1 MMIYRVQHAIV
12 SSQRSAAGITTIV
25 HIPIGGVVELRE
37 EPRRVGLIEVVWD
50 EQRLRILAMDLFD
63 YAERVAAT

>member
-1 MMIYRVQHAIV
+1 
-12 SSQRSAAGITTIV
+12 V

-50 EQRLRILAMDLFD
+50 EKRLRILAMDLFD